1 MGLVSD
7 LVDQAFL
14 IISSIDD
21 ELVPS
26 VTYQAVSL
34 GAYNPATDTY
44 AETVTPTTIE
54 NAVLS
59 KFKSSEVREDV
70 FEHTDM
76 KLIFPASALAG
87 YQPQE
92 NDRVVIGSVQWNVQE
107 IMGVPGASLHI
118 LRIREV

>member
-14 IISSIDD
+14 IISGIDD

-26 VTYQAVSL
+26 CTYQAVTL
-34 GAYNPATDTY
+34 GAYDPATDTY
-44 AETVTPTTIE
+44 VETIVPTTIE
-54 NAVLS
+54 NAVRA
-59 KFKSSEVREDV
+59 KFKSSEVREAI
-70 FEHTDM
+70 FEMTDQ

-87 YQPQE
+87 YEPQE
-92 NDRVVIGSVQWNVQE
+92 NDRVIIDGVQWNVQE
-107 IMGVPGASLHI
+107 IMGVPGNSLYV